1 MSSFSEGFPVHIK
14 IIHAALHES
23 THSSIGPVRLNV
35 VPHCNEHPGAMEI
48 DTLHVFD
55 ERANFV
61 EQFDGHHVVA
71 GTLVYGVADISTLV
85 DGKVFPKWCH

>member
-1 MSSFSEGFPVHIK
+1 MSSFSEGFPVHII

-35 VPHCNEHPGAMEI
+35 VPHCDEHPGAVEI
-48 DTLHVFD
+48 DTLHVSD
-55 ERANFV
+55 ERADF
-61 EQFDGHHVVA
+61 QFDGRHVVA
-71 GTLVYGVADISTLV
+71 GTLVCGVVDISTLV